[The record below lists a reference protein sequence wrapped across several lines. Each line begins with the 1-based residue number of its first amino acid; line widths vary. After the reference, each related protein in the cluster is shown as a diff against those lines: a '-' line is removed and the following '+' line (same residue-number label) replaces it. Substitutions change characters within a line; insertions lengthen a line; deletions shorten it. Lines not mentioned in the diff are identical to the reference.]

1 MQLLKT
7 CDKGNIMNCR
17 ESFYM
22 QMLQEQNFLFDEQKA
37 NKPNPFCALGKVTKQ
52 HITQSN
58 NHSDS
63 VHARPAH

>member
-1 MQLLKT
+1 
-7 CDKGNIMNCR
+7 
-17 ESFYM
+17 M